1 MKFTMLK
8 PKKKPDFLNDN
19 LWKLMLKL
27 STPSILGM
35 MVTFIDKLDNRN
47 FQYYFFISFLS
58 SIIIF
63 MNHINFKINQ

>member
-1 MKFTMLK
+1 
-8 PKKKPDFLNDN
+8 
-19 LWKLMLKL
+19 MLKL